1 VNRHPPRG
9 PDSPEPGSPEDA
21 EERARSRIPIVDKR
35 VVSGEGSDREA
46 DLHGFGSGDAASP
59 DPGSLS
65 ERPAAERLAADR
77 LDQLLR
83 LKADFENYRKR
94 VIREQTDI
102 VERASLRLVEKL
114 LPVLD
119 DFERGLEAARKEGAE
134 NIFRGLELVLT
145 HLRTVLE
152 AEGLE
157 RVSVEGSVF
166 DPHQHEAVS
175 SVPGDVDEPTVLEV
189 VRPGY
194 RVKGRTIRPALV
206 HVSTPEETP
215 AQTPAQTHEGSPEEG
230 A

>member
-1 VNRHPPRG
+1 MNRHPPRG
-9 PDSPEPGSPEDA
+9 PDSPEPGSPED
-21 EERARSRIPIVDKR
+21 ERARSRIPIVDKR

-46 DLHGFGSGDAASP
+46 DLHGSGSGDAASP
-59 DPGSLS
+59 DPGSVSERPVS

-157 RVSVEGSVF
+157 RVSAEGSVF

-215 AQTPAQTHEGSPEEG
+215 AQTHEGSPEEG